1 MPNAVVHLLSALLS
15 APLVL
20 AGPPAQVFAGPE
32 PQARPPAASPEAPG
46 AGAPEASAAP
56 APRSPLDRSARHRH
70 TPGAAVWPL
79 EPRPALARG
88 FEPPVTK
95 YAAGHRGVDLVGS
108 SGQTVRAAVA
118 GRVTF
123 AGRLAGRG
131 VVVVS
136 HGSTRT
142 TYEPVLAATRVGT
155 LVAAGD
161 ELGALETFGSHC
173 APASCLHW
181 GLIEGDT
188 YLDPLSLVG
197 AGPARLLPL
206 LGTRT
211 GTTRDERPVERIR
224 LGACPSSEVRA
235 RSSTGAWA
243 RCLSHGRPPA
253 SRRWPR

>member
-1 MPNAVVHLLSALLS
+1 MLSVMPTAVVHLLSALLC

-20 AGPPAQVFAGPE
+20 AGPPAQVFAGSVPE
-32 PQARPPAASPEAPG
+32 ARPPGASPEAL
-46 AGAPEASAAP
+46 AAP
-56 APRSPLDRSARHRH
+56 VPRSPVDRSARHRH
-70 TPGAAVWPL
+70 TSGAAVWPL

-88 FEPPVTK
+88 FDPPVTK
-95 YAAGHRGVDLVGS
+95 YSTGHRGVDLVGS
-108 SGQTVRAAVA
+108 SGQTVRAAAA

-142 TYEPVLAATRVGT
+142 TYEPVLAAARVGT

-161 ELGALETFGSHC
+161 ELGTLETFGSHC

-206 LGTRT
+206 LGR
-211 GTTRDERPVERIR
+211 GPG
-224 LGACPSSEVRA
+224 L
-235 RSSTGAWA
+235 
-243 RCLSHGRPPA
+243 PA
-253 SRRWPR
+253 TSGP

>member
-1 MPNAVVHLLSALLS
+1 MLSDMPTAVVHLLSALLS

-32 PQARPPAASPEAPG
+32 PEARPPGASTQAP
-46 AGAPEASAAP
+46 AAP
-56 APRSPLDRSARHRH
+56 VPRSPVDRSARHRH

-88 FEPPVTK
+88 FDPPVTK

-108 SGQTVRAAVA
+108 SGQPVRAAVA

-142 TYEPVLAATRVGT
+142 TYEPVLAAARVGT

-161 ELGALETFGSHC
+161 ELGTLETFSSHC

-206 LGTRT
+206 LGR
-211 GTTRDERPVERIR
+211 GPG
-224 LGACPSSEVRA
+224 L
-235 RSSTGAWA
+235 
-243 RCLSHGRPPA
+243 PA
-253 SRRWPR
+253 TSGP

>member
-1 MPNAVVHLLSALLS
+1 MLSDMPTAAVHLLSALLS

-20 AGPPAQVFAGPE
+20 AGPPAQVFAGSFQE
-32 PQARPPAASPEAPG
+32 ARPPGLSA
-46 AGAPEASAAP
+46 EASATEVHRP
-56 APRSPLDRSARHRH
+56 LDDRLAPRHPSAE
-70 TPGAAVWPL
+70 TGVWPL

-88 FEPPVTK
+88 FDPPVTR
-95 YAAGHRGVDLVGS
+95 YSAGHRGVDLVGS
-108 SGQTVRAAVA
+108 SGQPVRAAVA

-142 TYEPVLAATRVGT
+142 TYEPVLAAARVGT

-161 ELGALETFGSHC
+161 VLGALETFGSHC
-173 APASCLHW
+173 APVSCLHW

-197 AGPARLLPL
+197 AGQVRLLPL
-206 LGTRT
+206 LGR
-211 GTTRDERPVERIR
+211 GPG
-224 LGACPSSEVRA
+224 LPSTS
-235 RSSTGAWA
+235 G
-243 RCLSHGRPPA
+243 P
-253 SRRWPR
+253 